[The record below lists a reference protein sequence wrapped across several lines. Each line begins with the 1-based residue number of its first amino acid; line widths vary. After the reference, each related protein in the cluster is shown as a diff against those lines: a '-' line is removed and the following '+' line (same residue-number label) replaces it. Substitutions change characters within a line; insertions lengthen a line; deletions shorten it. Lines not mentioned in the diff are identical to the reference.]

1 VRLSLAGLIDPR
13 SYRLVMRPQ
22 PLAVPDR
29 FRIEINSAAGVL
41 RAGLVSTVAQPSLLD
56 SSGLAIAKTS

>member
-1 VRLSLAGLIDPR
+1 
-13 SYRLVMRPQ
+13 MRPQ

-29 FRIEINSAAGVL
+29 FRIEINSTAGVL

-56 SSGLAIAKTS
+56 SSGLAIVKTS